1 MSGFIFEIAQRKSD
15 SRFNIVFR
23 AFVFMVITFE
33 KADSQ
38 RYVDEKAVSNDNGFA
53 ATFGYVFIIIAQ
65 TLSKVL
71 SSNEALTAESWIN
84 SKNCSCV
91 FSSSS

>member
-38 RYVDEKAVSNDNGFA
+38 RYVDEKAVNNDNGFA
-53 ATFGYVFIIIAQ
+53 ATFG
-65 TLSKVL
+65 
-71 SSNEALTAESWIN
+71 
-84 SKNCSCV
+84 
-91 FSSSS
+91 

>member
-15 SRFNIVFR
+15 SRFNIAFR

-38 RYVDEKAVSNDNGFA
+38 RHIDEKAVSNDNGFA
-53 ATFGYVFIIIAQ
+53 VTFGYVFIIIAQ
-65 TLSKVL
+65 NLSKVL
-71 SSNEALTAESWIN
+71 SSNEALAAES
-84 SKNCSCV
+84 
-91 FSSSS
+91 